1 MKKVVLAYS
10 GGLDTSCIVRW
21 LKDQGYEV
29 ICFMADLGQ
38 GLHPSLGPSFKG
50 VGRPTPLGLKGIG
63 RSTPLGLGHGEDLEA
78 IEARALAAGASK
90 VYLKDL
96 QDEFV
101 QDFCM
106 PALKANAVYEGKYLL
121 ATALGRPLIAKYLVE
136 IAHKEKATAIAH
148 GCTGK
153 GNDQVR
159 LEVGV
164 GILDPK
170 LEIIA
175 PVRIWEFKSR
185 EEEIEYAK
193 MRNIPIDVTKKKPYS
208 IDRNIWGISI
218 EAGVLENL
226 EQEPPEDVYMI
237 TKSPTLQASY
247 PKYIEIYFKKGVP
260 KKIDGK
266 SYKLKTLI
274 NHLNEVGGLY
284 GVGRS
289 DLVENRLVGIKSRE
303 IYEAPAATILH
314 IAHKEL
320 EALVLDRESSHFKEI
335 ISLKYSELVYN
346 GLWYSPLKEALD
358 SFVNASQKHVSGTI
372 KLKLFK
378 GNCVAVAR
386 KSAHSLYK
394 RELSTYGKED
404 KFDQKLAEG
413 FIKIW
418 GMPYK
423 R

>member
-1 MKKVVLAYS
+1 MNKVVLAYS

-38 GLHPSLGPSFKG
+38 GLGQGENLG
-50 VGRPTPLGLKGIG
+50 
-63 RSTPLGLGHGEDLEA
+63 A
-78 IEARALAAGASK
+78 IEKRALAAGASK
-90 VYLKDL
+90 VYVRDL

-101 QDFCM
+101 EDFCM
-106 PALKANAVYEGKYLL
+106 SALKAGAIYEGKYLL

-136 IAHKEKATAIAH
+136 IAHKEKADAIAH

-159 LEVGV
+159 LEVGA

-175 PVRIWEFKSR
+175 PVRVWEFKSR
-185 EEEIEYAK
+185 EEEIEYA
-193 MRNIPIDVTKKKPYS
+193 MMHNIPIDVTKKKPFS
-208 IDRNIWGISI
+208 IDRNLWGVSI
-218 EAGVLENL
+218 EAGVLEDL
-226 EQEPPEDVYMI
+226 EREPPEDAYMI
-237 TKSPTLQASY
+237 TKNPIVQSSY
-247 PKYIEIYFKKGVP
+247 AKYIEVYFEKGVP

-266 SYKLKTLI
+266 AYKLKKLV
-274 NHLNEVGGLY
+274 NLVNEIGGIY

-289 DLVENRLVGIKSRE
+289 DMVENRLVGIKSRE
-303 IYEAPAATILH
+303 IYEAPGATILH

-320 EALVLDRESSHFKEI
+320 EALVLDRELAHFKDI
-335 ISLKYSELVYN
+335 VSLKYSELVYN
-346 GLWYSPLKEALD
+346 GLWFSPLKEALD
-358 SFVNASQKHVSGTI
+358 NFVNSTQKHVTGTI

-378 GNCVAVAR
+378 GNCVAVSR
-386 KSAHSLYK
+386 RSKHSLYK
-394 RELSTYGKED
+394 KELSTYGKED

-418 GMPYK
+418 GLPYK

>member
-1 MKKVVLAYS
+1 MKKIILAYS
-10 GGLDTSCIVRW
+10 GGLDTSCAVRW
-21 LKDQGYEV
+21 LKERGFEV
-29 ICFMADLGQ
+29 VCFVADLGQ
-38 GLHPSLGPSFKG
+38 GLGE
-50 VGRPTPLGLKGIG
+50 
-63 RSTPLGLGHGEDLEA
+63 GEDFAA
-78 IEARALAAGASK
+78 IEARALVAGASK
-90 VYLKDL
+90 VYIKDL

-101 QDFCM
+101 QDFVL
-106 PALKANAVYEGKYLL
+106 PALKANAIYEGKYLL

-136 IAHKEKATAIAH
+136 IAHKEKALAIAH

-159 LEVGV
+159 FEVTV

-175 PVRIWEFKSR
+175 PAREWEFKSR
-185 EEEIEYAK
+185 EEEIEYAH
-193 MRNIPIDVTKKKPYS
+193 MYNIPIDVSKKKPYS

-226 EQEPPEDVYMI
+226 EQEAPEDAYLI
-237 TKSPTLQASY
+237 TKSPTQISTY
-247 PKYIEIYFKKGVP
+247 PKYLEVYFEKGVP

-266 SYKLKTLI
+266 TYKLKSLI

-284 GVGRS
+284 GVGRT
-289 DLVENRLVGIKSRE
+289 DVVENRLVGIKSRE
-303 IYEAPAATILH
+303 IYEAPAATILYT
-314 IAHKEL
+314 AHKEL
-320 EALVLDRESSHFKEI
+320 ESLVLDRELAHFKEI
-335 ISLKYSELVYN
+335 ISLKYSELVYY

-358 SFVNASQKHVSGTI
+358 SFVNSTQKQVSGSI

-378 GNCVAVAR
+378 GSCIPAGR
-386 KSAHSLYK
+386 KSPYSLYK
-394 RELSTYGKED
+394 KELSTYGKGD

>member
-21 LKDQGYEV
+21 LKDRGYEV

-38 GLHPSLGPSFKG
+38 GLGQ
-50 VGRPTPLGLKGIG
+50 
-63 RSTPLGLGHGEDLEA
+63 GENLEA

-90 VYLKDL
+90 VYIKDL

-101 QDFCM
+101 DDFII
-106 PALKANAVYEGKYLL
+106 PALQANAIYEGKYLL

-136 IAHKEKATAIAH
+136 IAQKEKAEAIAH

-159 LEVGV
+159 IEVAA

-170 LEIIA
+170 LDIIA
-175 PVRIWEFKSR
+175 PVRSWEFKSR

-193 MRNIPIDVTKKKPYS
+193 EYNIPIDVTKKKPYS

-218 EAGVLENL
+218 EAGILEDL
-226 EQEPPEDVYMI
+226 AQEPPEDAYMI
-237 TKSPTLQASY
+237 TKNPITQTSY
-247 PKYIEIYFKKGVP
+247 PKYIEIYFEKGVP
-260 KKIDGK
+260 KKIDGR
-266 SYKLKTLI
+266 SYKLKALI
-274 NHLNEVGGLY
+274 THLNETGGCY

-289 DLVENRLVGIKSRE
+289 DVVENRLVGIKSRE

-320 EALVLDRESSHFKEI
+320 ECLVLDRELSHFKEI

-346 GLWYSPLKEALD
+346 GLWFSPLKEAMD
-358 SFVNASQKHVSGTI
+358 GFVKSTQKHVTGSI

-378 GNCVAVAR
+378 GSCVAVGR
-386 KSAHSLYK
+386 KSPHSLYK
-394 RELSTYGKED
+394 KELSTYGKED

-423 R
+423 KS

>member
-1 MKKVVLAYS
+1 MKKVILAYS
-10 GGLDTSCIVRW
+10 GGLDTSCAARW
-21 LKDQGYEV
+21 LKEQGWEV
-29 ICFMADLGQ
+29 ICFIADLGQ
-38 GLHPSLGPSFKG
+38 G
-50 VGRPTPLGLKGIG
+50 
-63 RSTPLGLGHGEDLEA
+63 EDFAA
-78 IEARALAAGASK
+78 IEARALAASASK
-90 VYLKDL
+90 VYVKDL

-101 QDFCM
+101 QDFVM
-106 PALKANAVYEGKYLL
+106 PALKANAIYEGKYLL
-121 ATALGRPLIAKYLVE
+121 ATALGRPLIAKYLVQ
-136 IAHKEKATAIAH
+136 IAHKEKAQAVAH

-159 LEVGV
+159 FEVTV
-164 GILDPK
+164 GILEPK

-175 PVRIWEFKSR
+175 PVREWEFKSR

-193 MRNIPIDVTKKKPYS
+193 ENNIPIDVTKKKPYS

-226 EQEPPEDVYMI
+226 EQEPPEDAYLI
-237 TKSPTLQASY
+237 TKSPTERVSY
-247 PKYIEIYFKKGVP
+247 PKYIEIYFEKGVP
-260 KKIDGK
+260 KKIDGRA
-266 SYKLKTLI
+266 YKLNNLI
-274 NHLNEVGGLY
+274 SQLNEIGGQY

-303 IYEAPAATILH
+303 IYEAPAATMLYT
-314 IAHKEL
+314 AHKEL
-320 EALVLDRESSHFKEI
+320 ESLVLDRELAHFKEI
-335 ISLKYSELVYN
+335 ISLRYSELVYY

-358 SFVNASQKHVSGTI
+358 DFVNSTQKYVTGSI

-386 KSAHSLYK
+386 KSPYSLYK
-394 RELSTYGKED
+394 KELSTYGKKD

-418 GMPYK
+418 GLPYK

>member
-10 GGLDTSCIVRW
+10 GGLDTSCIVKWFSER
-21 LKDQGYEV
+21 KYEV
-29 ICFMADLGQ
+29 ICFCADLGQ
-38 GLHPSLGPSFKG
+38 GLGS
-50 VGRPTPLGLKGIG
+50 
-63 RSTPLGLGHGEDLEA
+63 GEDLSA
-78 IEARALAAGASK
+78 IEHRALAAGASK
-90 VYLKDL
+90 VYIRDL

-101 QDFCM
+101 KDFIL
-106 PALKANAVYEGKYLL
+106 PAIKANAIYEGKYLL
-121 ATALGRPLIAKYLVE
+121 ATALGRPLIAKYLVQ
-136 IAHKEKATAIAH
+136 IAHKEKAGAVAH

-159 LEVGV
+159 LEVTA

-175 PVRIWEFKSR
+175 PVREWEFKSR
-185 EEEIEYAK
+185 EEEIEYARRHK
-193 MRNIPIDVTKKKPYS
+193 IPIDVTKKRPYS

-218 EAGVLENL
+218 EAGILEDL
-226 EQEPPEDVYMI
+226 QQEPPEDAYMI
-237 TKSPTLQASY
+237 TNGPAKQPGSA
-247 PKYIEIYFKKGVP
+247 KYVEIYFEKGIP

-266 SYKLKTLI
+266 AMKLKNLI
-274 NHLNEVGGLY
+274 SCLNKLGGLH
-284 GVGRS
+284 GVGRV

-303 IYEAPAATILH
+303 IYEAPGATILYT
-314 IAHKEL
+314 AHKEL
-320 EALVLDRESSHFKEI
+320 ESLVLDRELMHFKDI
-335 ISLKYSELVYN
+335 VSLKYSDLIYN
-346 GLWYSPLKEALD
+346 GLWYSDLKKALD
-358 SFVNASQKHVSGTI
+358 GFVNSTQQYVTGSV

-378 GNCVAVAR
+378 GSCVPVGR
-386 KSAHSLYK
+386 KSTHSLYK
-394 RELSTYGKED
+394 KELSTYGKED

>member
-1 MKKVVLAYS
+1 MKKIVLAYS
-10 GGLDTSCIVRW
+10 GGLDTSCAVRW
-21 LKDQGYEV
+21 LREQGYEV
-29 ICFMADLGQ
+29 VCFVADLGQ
-38 GLHPSLGPSFKG
+38 GLGE
-50 VGRPTPLGLKGIG
+50 
-63 RSTPLGLGHGEDLEA
+63 GEDFAA
-78 IEARALAAGASK
+78 IEDRALAAGASK
-90 VYLKDL
+90 VYIKDL

-101 QDFCM
+101 QDFII
-106 PALKANAVYEGKYLL
+106 PALKANAIYEGKYLL
-121 ATALGRPLIAKYLVE
+121 ATALGRPLIARYLVE
-136 IAHKEKATAIAH
+136 IAHKEKASSVAH

-159 LEVGV
+159 FEVTA

-175 PVRIWEFKSR
+175 PVRVWEFKSR
-185 EEEIEYAK
+185 EEEIEYAQ
-193 MRNIPIDVTKKKPYS
+193 MHNIPIDVSKKKPYS
-208 IDRNIWGISI
+208 IDRNIWGVSI

-226 EQEPPEDVYMI
+226 EQEPPEDAYLI
-237 TKSPTLQASY
+237 TKSPSQISTY
-247 PKYIEIYFKKGVP
+247 PKYIEIYFEKGVP

-266 SYKLKTLI
+266 ACKLKTLI

-284 GVGRS
+284 GVGRA

-303 IYEAPAATILH
+303 IYEAPAATILYA
-314 IAHKEL
+314 AHKEL
-320 EALVLDRESSHFKEI
+320 ESLVLDRELAHFKEI
-335 ISLKYSELVYN
+335 VSLKYSELVYY

-358 SFVNASQKHVSGTI
+358 SFVNSTQKHVTGSI

-378 GNCVAVAR
+378 GSCVPVGR

-394 RELSTYGKED
+394 KELSTYGKED

-423 R
+423 K